1 MEKEI
6 LHSDDE
12 LMLRVKKGDM
22 KAFEALY
29 DRYNIRL
36 FHFILRFVRERNLA
50 EDILQE
56 AFFRIFKKRKSYRKT
71 AHFST
76 YLFTIGRNLCLD
88 ALKTWEK
95 RHILYDQEDYVKKA
109 MDLSK
114 QPPEKLEDAEMSEIV
129 QREIHTL
136 PRDLREILLLNKYSE
151 LSYEEI
157 ARIVESTPAAVKQK
171 AHRAMVSLRRKLK
184 KLSA

>member
-22 KAFEALY
+22 TAFETLY
-29 DRYNIRL
+29 DRYNKRL
-36 FHFILRFVRERNLA
+36 FHYILRFAGERSLA

-56 AFFRIFKKRKSYRKT
+56 TFLRIFKKRKNYRKT
-71 AHFST
+71 GHFST
-76 YLFTIGRNLCLD
+76 YLFTIGRNLTLD
-88 ALKTWEK
+88 TLKTWEK
-95 RHILYDQEDYVKKA
+95 RHILSGREDYMERA

-114 QPPEKLEDAEMSEIV
+114 QPPEKLEDAEISEIV
-129 QREIHTL
+129 QREIHAL

-157 ARIVESTPAAVKQK
+157 AKIVSSTPAAVKQK
-171 AHRAMVSLRRKLK
+171 VYRAMLALRQKVK
-184 KLSA
+184 KMDV